1 MNVIKIYKEKIVTF
15 VYNEEKEDWEEKDIK
30 ELFVP
35 INFYFGKLVD
45 FDENL
50 TVFDFINHLYQNK
63 EIIDSLFVG
72 FNNNISIEKFYNE
85 CLNHVEYGYINK
97 IESIEIAWET
107 DIFKDES
114 IKYRF
119 INDWVTFFGRVNKH
133 VDEVERNIPI
143 RSMNLI
149 RLRNWKNLPLKLNRF
164 ISFQEI
170 DANKQR
176 KIYTKLSG
184 IKEFLLL
191 DVISGF
197 LKELTWYGDPE
208 QQVETAREI
217 TKKFEE
223 MKQEG
228 KEEIVIDI
236 KKPVQKVDLKLLED
250 ELKKSID
257 EEDYLKAK
265 SIKEQIEIEKKNID
279 K

>member
-1 MNVIKIYKEKIVTF
+1 MNVVKFYKDKIVTF
-15 VYNEEKEDWEEKDIK
+15 VYDEEQEDWIEKDIQ
-30 ELFVP
+30 ELYLP

-45 FDENL
+45 FDDDF
-50 TVFDFINHLYQNK
+50 TVFDFIKHLYKNK
-63 EIIDSLFVG
+63 EIIDSLFIG

-85 CLNHVEYGYINK
+85 CLNHVEHGYINK

-119 INDWVTFFGRVNKH
+119 INDWVTFFGRVNKD

-170 DANKQR
+170 DVNKQR

-208 QQVETAREI
+208 QQVEVAREI
-217 TKKFEE
+217 AKKFEE

-265 SIKEQIEIEKKNID
+265 SIKEQIETEKKNID